1 MFSVRRQSL
10 ESSDSSHCS
19 VVGRPSERV
28 GPIIVNLPFV
38 QSLSLPLPTY
48 VASNTVIGRLDYVLQ
63 PVVLLPA

>member
-10 ESSDSSHCS
+10 ESSDSSNCS

-38 QSLSLPLPTY
+38 QSFVSAVTC
-48 VASNTVIGRLDYVLQ
+48 S
-63 PVVLLPA
+63 